1 MPTVACPECHDDV
14 FVDAESEQGDILT
27 CDECGVSLELVGL
40 DPIELDVTKKKDDYN
55 DYDDF
60 NEYDNDGF

>member
-40 DPIELDVTKKKDDYN
+40 DPIELDVTDKKDDYK

-60 NEYDNDGF
+60 NDYEDDGF

>member
-1 MPTVACPECHDDV
+1 MPTVACPECHDDI
-14 FVDAESEQGDILT
+14 FVDAESEQGDVLT

-40 DPIELDVTKKKDDYN
+40 DPIELDVSDKKSDYK

-60 NEYDNDGF
+60 NEYDDDGF